1 MDSASGVKPSST
13 RLIAVFLLTR
23 SRPGPRLVFHYPA
36 SPQIPAT
43 KGNGSK
49 EHGFNSDLDS
59 DDEVTTPGRRP
70 TSHAGSMDRNTNALI
85 QLNSYELYGT
95 SEEKLLGYSIESL
108 ERLFSPGRWSD
119 GKKFEVCLG
128 RVTFV
133 GHPVYATGEG
143 DWSGK
148 DPDDYAE
155 KQHEVN
161 QHGNDEG
168 SSSASGQKA
177 PVPLNDELH
186 EMRAQTASITI
197 TAPETPLKPD
207 DNSFTHIPDSLESQL
222 ATSLGTSMNSSSTT
236 SGVVSEPLAMFHV
249 VFALRDILGAGAGA
263 GANMYYQVAKK
274 LSKALHH
281 CQKHNSYVASESRKM
296 LALKAR
302 ARQTKISI
310 AELWLQMVESSELAW
325 ALKELYQKLAM
336 DDVAGLRLDGNE
348 MSLQCSS
355 SPASVVH
362 DTSLEPQSGLL
373 LLQDKEILLREL
385 QHPEASPLA
394 FFVRE
399 HTPTK
404 TLQKLA
410 TNMSVSLSDI
420 MYLAGHLVKWRKA
433 RPITPLHPRN
443 TYVISPD
450 APTELVPELVPLY
463 TRRFA
468 ALPPLPQILKILS
481 GRPIRYNLLIPS
493 KDHRQAYVDVLAFL
507 TKHGFVKQLKTYGWL
522 KYTPTARDRRA
533 SSGAIERRKK
543 RLSGGGI
550 SLLSPHLRP
559 TELVESESSDVISVS
574 SERSAVTAVA
584 AESPR
589 ARVAA
594 QLRSDAEIPHSLI
607 LDPKSISA
615 EASRALGRIR
625 DSLEDVEFQERFTQL
640 CSYLDGE
647 HVLED
652 IAANEG
658 LKRARVEEWLALLDR
673 GEHLLLFRSL

>member
-1 MDSASGVKPSST
+1 MDSASGGKSSST
-13 RLIAVFLLTR
+13 GLIAVFLLTR
-23 SRPGPRLVFHYPA
+23 SRPGPKLIFHYPVA
-36 SPQIPAT
+36 PQISAT
-43 KGNGSK
+43 DGDGSK
-49 EHGFNSDLDS
+49 EHGFDSDLES
-59 DDEVTTPGRRP
+59 DDEVAKPSRGP
-70 TSHAGSMDRNTNALI
+70 TSHAASLERYAYAQA
-85 QLNSYELYGT
+85 QLNPNEPYGT
-95 SEEKLLGYSIESL
+95 SEEKVLGYSTESL

-119 GKKFEVCLG
+119 RKKFEVCLD
-128 RVTFV
+128 RVTFI

-143 DWSGK
+143 DWSEN
-148 DPDDYAE
+148 DPDDDAE
-155 KQHEVN
+155 KKYEVN
-161 QHGNDEG
+161 EHRNNEG
-168 SSSASGQKA
+168 SSGAGGRKT
-177 PVPLNDELH
+177 PVSLGDELPMP

-197 TAPETPLKPD
+197 TAPEMPFKPN
-207 DNSFTHIPDSLESQL
+207 DNSFTHVPDSLESQL
-222 ATSLGTSMNSSSTT
+222 ATSLGTSTNSNSTT
-236 SGVVSEPLAMFHV
+236 SGVVSEPLTMFHV
-249 VFALRDILGAGAGA
+249 VFALRDALGAGS
-263 GANMYYQVAKK
+263 NMYHQVAKK

-281 CQKHNSYVASESRKM
+281 CQKQNSYVASESKKM

-302 ARQTKISI
+302 ARQIKIST
-310 AELWLQMVESSELAW
+310 AELWTQMVESSELAW
-325 ALKELYQKLAM
+325 ALKELYQRLAM

-355 SPASVVH
+355 SPASVMH

-373 LLQDKEILLREL
+373 LLKDKEILLREL
-385 QHPEASPLA
+385 QHPDASPLA

-410 TNMSVSLSDI
+410 TNMSVPLCDV
-420 MYLAGHLVKWRKA
+420 MYLARHLVKWRKA

-450 APTELVPELVPLY
+450 APTELVPKLVPLY

-493 KDHRQAYVDVLAFL
+493 KDHRQAYIDVLAFL
-507 TKHGFVKQLKTYGWL
+507 TKHGFVKQLKTYGWFQ
-522 KYTPTARDRRA
+522 YTPTARDRRA
-533 SSGAIERRKK
+533 SSGAKERQKK

-559 TELVESESSDVISVS
+559 IELVEPESSDVNSVS

-589 ARVAA
+589 SRATA
-594 QLRSDAEIPHSLI
+594 QLRLDTEILHSLI
-607 LDPKSISA
+607 LDPKSISP

-625 DSLEDVEFQERFTQL
+625 DSLADAEFRERFTQL

-647 HVLED
+647 HALED
-652 IAANEG
+652 IAASEG
-658 LKRARVEEWLALLDR
+658 LKRSRVEEWLALLDR
-673 GEHLLLFRSL
+673 GEHLLTFRS